1 MFDCVVIGA
10 GVVGGLVARELTKYE
25 LSVCIVEKATDVAMG
40 ATRANSAIVH
50 AGFDAKEGTL
60 KAKLNVLG
68 SEMMD
73 GVCRELGVK
82 YKRNGSL
89 VVGFN
94 GEDEK
99 TLHSL
104 IERGRVNG
112 VKGLSFLD
120 RDGVVSLE
128 PNIGKEV
135 TCALRAETGA
145 IVCPY
150 ELCMAAVGNAMDNGA
165 SLKLNFEVT
174 GIDEKDGVYTVRSC
188 DDFVEAKTV
197 INCAGV
203 YSDEIAAMIGDDRFS
218 VRPRRGEYMLFDKEC
233 GSLVGHT
240 VFRCPSK
247 MGKGVLVTPTV
258 DGNLLIGPS
267 AEDIDNKEDTST
279 TAEGLARVAFLA
291 QNQVNGINLGKVI
304 TSFTG
309 LRATGSSG
317 DFIIDSPRRGFINCA
332 GIESPGLTSAPAIA
346 VYVVDMLK
354 NGGVELIERSDFNG
368 TRRPMHYFREL
379 SIDEKNEIIKKNP
392 EYAHVICRCET
403 VTEGEIIEAIRT
415 NPRPT
420 DVDGL
425 KRRTRASMGRC
436 QGGFCTPYMV
446 EILARE
452 MGVPVTDVTKFGK
465 ESYINFSKTEKGAK

>member
-1 MFDCVVIGA
+1 MFDFVVIGA
-10 GVVGGLVARELTKYE
+10 GVVGGLVARELTKYK
-25 LSVCIVEKATDVAMG
+25 LSVCIVEKASDVAMG

-50 AGFDAKEGTL
+50 AGYDAKEGTL

-68 SEMMD
+68 SEMMED
-73 GVCRELGVK
+73 VCRELGVK

-89 VVGFN
+89 VVGFD
-94 GEDEK
+94 EDDAA

-104 IERGRVNG
+104 IERGKKNG
-112 VKGLSFLD
+112 VKGLSFLE
-120 RDGVVSLE
+120 REEIVKLE
-128 PNIGKEV
+128 PNIGTAV
-135 TCALRAETGA
+135 SCALRAETGA

-165 SLKLNFEVT
+165 TLKLGFDVKKIEKID
-174 GIDEKDGVYTVRSC
+174 GIYKVSSSSDS
-188 DDFVEAKTV
+188 VEARMV

-203 YSDEIAAMIGDDRFS
+203 YADEVAKLVGDDSFS
-218 VRPRRGEYMLFDKEC
+218 IRPRRGEYMLLDKEC
-233 GSLVGHT
+233 GDLVGHT

-258 DGNLLIGPS
+258 DGNLLLGPT
-267 AEDIDNKEDTST
+267 AEDIDDKADTST
-279 TAEGLARVAFLA
+279 TQEGLSRVASLA
-291 QNQVNGINLGKVI
+291 FEQVNGINLSKVI

-309 LRATGSSG
+309 LRATGSTG
-317 DFIIDSPRRGFINCA
+317 DFIINSPKSGFINCA

-346 VYVVDMLK
+346 KYVVDMLK
-354 NGGVELIERSDFNG
+354 NAGVELEENDKFNG

-379 SIDEKNEIIKKNP
+379 SIEEKNEIIKENP
-392 EYAHVICRCET
+392 DYAHVICRCET
-403 VTEGEIIEAIRT
+403 VTAGEIIEAIRT

-420 DVDGL
+420 DIDGI

-452 MGVPVTDVTKFGK
+452 MGVPVTEITKFGG
-465 ESYINFSKTEKGAK
+465 ESYINVAKTEKG